1 MAKTT
6 ASSSAT
12 PLAYVRSADA
22 PVLPAPANTVG
33 WQGWMRANLF
43 STPLNAIM
51 SLLLGA
57 FIVWYLVGFVNWP
70 SSPPSGP
77 ALTARLVCCRMAR

>member
-1 MAKTT
+1 MPQNST
-6 ASSSAT
+6 SSSAT

-33 WQGWMRANLF
+33 WQGWMRTNLF

-57 FIVWYLVGFVNWP
+57 G
-70 SSPPSGP
+70 
-77 ALTARLVCCRMAR
+77 RMGASTLRT